1 MSNKKPEIYLERKF
15 DTYLAE
21 WKSRDDRLPLII
33 TGARQVG
40 KTECVR
46 HFAEG
51 RYKSVVEINF
61 VERPEFKVIVRDGYS
76 VASVIR
82 NISSVEPAF
91 RFVDNETLVFF
102 DDARYTMGD
111 DSSAA
116 AFGAH
121 LEDRV
126 AKSNRKT
133 LLVLADRR
141 VATGELMKI
150 AAMARRSGVGSVLFA
165 EKRAGKADE

>member
-1 MSNKKPEIYLERKF
+1 MSPWKWTPERSQGIWRHGPAWTRPLVSAAPWVTVLFLLLMLYMVSGTFVTERGVLF
-15 DTYLAE
+15 D
-21 WKSRDDRLPLII
+21 LPDSSGLD
-33 TGARQVG
+33 
-40 KTECVR
+40 
-46 HFAEG
+46 EG
-51 RYKSVVEINF
+51 ESA
-61 VERPEFKVIVRDGYS
+61 S
-76 VASVIR
+76 LVALVM
-82 NISSVEPAF
+82 PMPH
-91 RFVDNETLVFF
+91 ETLVF
-102 DDARYTMGD
+102 
-111 DSSAA
+111 S
-116 AFGAH
+116 H

>member
-1 MSNKKPEIYLERKF
+1 MSPWKWTPDRSREIWRHGPSWTRPLVSAAPWVTVLLLLLMLYMVGGTFVTERGVLF
-15 DTYLAE
+15 D
-21 WKSRDDRLPLII
+21 LPDSSGLD
-33 TGARQVG
+33 
-40 KTECVR
+40 
-46 HFAEG
+46 EG
-51 RYKSVVEINF
+51 ESA
-61 VERPEFKVIVRDGYS
+61 S
-76 VASVIR
+76 LVALVMPMPR
-82 NISSVEPAF
+82 
-91 RFVDNETLVFF
+91 ETLVFF

-141 VATGELMKI
+141 VAAGELMKL
-150 AAMARRSGVGSVLFA
+150 AAMARRSGVDSVLFA